1 MASFEST
8 LRLNMLEIVNYSK
21 SRKNRKRYSLADVL
35 GQLHSVYQLSDKKPS
50 PLEIADALE
59 YLKDRGLVE
68 ETILGSV
75 EMYYINDQG
84 RDLLQRISEG
94 DDTAII

>member
-21 SRKNRKRYSLADVL
+21 SRKNRKRYSLADIL
-35 GQLHSVYQLSDKKPS
+35 GQLHSVYQLSESKPS
-50 PLEIADALE
+50 PLEIADAIE
-59 YLKDRGLVE
+59 YLKDRGLIE
-68 ETILGSV
+68 ETMVGDV
-75 EMYYINDQG
+75 EVYYINTNG